1 MSEKRALVSLIL
13 PAFNEEA
20 ILAGNLSEVAEY
32 TNANRDR
39 FDWEVIIVDDGSS
52 DGTAAIADDFAARH
66 ESFRAVHHHHNKGL
80 GGATKT
86 GVEHSN
92 GKYLVVLD
100 VDLSYSLDHVYRMLD
115 KMQAT
120 GADLVLAS
128 PYMKG
133 GSIRNVPWLRRILSI
148 GANKFLA
155 LVAHG
160 RLSTLTCMVRA
171 YRGDFARSL
180 VLRSTGMDIM
190 PETVYKSM
198 VMRGRIEQVPAELD
212 WGQQLAKP
220 KRQSSM
226 RILRHMLS
234 TVLSGFVFRPFM
246 FFVLPGLLLLAFSG
260 WVNTWMVIHVFEAL
274 HNVPP
279 DVATDSISWAVAS
292 AYRDYP
298 HTFIV
303 GLLSLMLS
311 VQLISLGILALQS
324 KSYFEEIYFL
334 GASTR
339 REPDPKSSVE

>member
-1 MSEKRALVSLIL
+1 MNEKRALVSLIL

-32 TNANRDR
+32 TDSNRER
-39 FDWEVIIVDDGSS
+39 FDWEVVIVDDGSS
-52 DGTAAIADDFAARH
+52 DGTAAIADDFAERH
-66 ESFRAVHHHHNKGL
+66 ENFRAIHHHHNKGL

-86 GVEHSN
+86 GIEYSN
-92 GKYLVVLD
+92 GDYLVILD
-100 VDLSYSLDHVYRMLD
+100 VDLSYGLDHIDRMLD
-115 KMQAT
+115 KMLDT

-133 GSIRNVPWLRRILSI
+133 GTIRNVPWLRRILSI

-155 LVAHG
+155 TVAHG

-171 YRGDFARSL
+171 YRGDFVRSL

-198 VMRGRIEQVPAELD
+198 IMRGRIEQVPADLD
-212 WGQQLAKP
+212 WGNQLAKP
-220 KRQSSM
+220 MRRSSM
-226 RILRHMLS
+226 RIVRHMLS

-260 WVNTWMVIHVFEAL
+260 WVNTWMIIHFFEAL
-274 HNVPP
+274 KDVPP
-279 DVATDSISWAVAS
+279 DVATDSVSWAVAS

-324 KSYFEEIYFL
+324 KSYFEEVYYL
-334 GASTR
+334 GTTTSR
-339 REPDPKSSVE
+339 PQDPANTVE